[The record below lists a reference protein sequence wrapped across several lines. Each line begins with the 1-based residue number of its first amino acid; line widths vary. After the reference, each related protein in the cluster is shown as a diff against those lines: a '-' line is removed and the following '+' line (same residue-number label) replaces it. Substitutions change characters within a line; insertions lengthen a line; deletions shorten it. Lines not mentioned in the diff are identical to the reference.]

1 MAKVVFS
8 GQINKTY
15 RLISAI
21 FAFGAVLLLK
31 GKKKMPLKKHVKR
44 YNKLAKRSYNV
55 LDSISNKITAQN
67 ERNGAL
73 DYEKCLKI
81 YKRTVSEEES

>member
-31 GKKKMPLKKHVKR
+31 GKKKRPLKKHVKR

-67 ERNGAL
+67 VRNGAL
-73 DYEKCLKI
+73 DYEKCLRI